1 MAAAEAATFGKPF
14 DCGLVLEFG
23 GNLRHKYTVSMSS
36 SASQRRR
43 WWRILVWCCAVILLG
58 FAALIAFL
66 WVLLDRVPQ
75 SYPPVAHP
83 IEIARGAA
91 SDNEL
96 EGFGSP
102 YLGHTGSW
110 DGKGG
115 GMFGASKIPDLDTEQ
130 AMHLHWTFMAAY
142 WRALEPGGPA
152 DLARETPA
160 AWKEMDAFL
169 VAAHQRRLNI
179 LMQAP
184 VLGGNAGGPPTWA
197 GRREQGKS
205 APANME
211 AAAAFAGKLAARYAP
226 GGTLARQQGWGANYG
241 VRAWELDNEP
251 DGYLT
256 HWKNQAADYAEF
268 VTKTAAA
275 IRQADPRAV
284 ILGPATMGSGKAC
297 RWIEGALDAGALNG
311 SPACRSQGA
320 PYSIGPVLDAI
331 SFHVYEG
338 LDSALSGKERT
349 VEIAFS
355 EIRDLFE
362 RYEDRS
368 AGFHYARKQQYWHT
382 EGNFDFFG
390 VLSRERR
397 AAWRMQF
404 FTRAFAAG
412 ISKVAVMDASKPEQ
426 AAVRAYV
433 DALPDPFP
441 MRRAGD
447 RVKVLSGS
455 PAVFLHLDDTNAEAG
470 RVWVLWATGASG
482 AEVDV
487 PTIRERVMQVSADA
501 SHIPLKSA
509 NHAVRVRLKGDAK
522 MAPPILLLDRARAH
536 GG

>member
-1 MAAAEAATFGKPF
+1 
-14 DCGLVLEFG
+14 
-23 GNLRHKYTVSMSS
+23 
-36 SASQRRR
+36 
-43 WWRILVWCCAVILLG
+43 VILAG
-58 FAALIAFL
+58 FAALTAL
-66 WVLLDRVPQ
+66 LLVLLNRVPQ
-75 SYPPVAHP
+75 SYPPVARP
-83 IEIARGAA
+83 IEIARGAG
-91 SDNEL
+91 SDDAL
-96 EGFGSP
+96 EGFASP
-102 YLGHTGSW
+102 YIGHTGSW

-115 GMFGASKIPDLDTEQ
+115 AMFGASKVPDLDTEQ
-130 AMHLHWTFMAAY
+130 AMHLHWTFMAAH
-142 WRALEPGGPA
+142 WSALEPNGPV
-152 DLARETPA
+152 DLAKETPA

-169 VAAHQRRLNI
+169 MAAHQRRLNI

-184 VLGGNAGGPPTWA
+184 VIGGNAGGPPRWA
-197 GRREQGKS
+197 GRREKGKS
-205 APANME
+205 APTNME

-226 GGTLARQQGWGANYG
+226 GGTLARQQGWGARYG

-268 VTKTAAA
+268 VTKAAAA

-284 ILGPATMGSGKAC
+284 ILGPATMGNGNAC

-311 SPACRSQGA
+311 SPAYRSRGA
-320 PYSIGPVLDAI
+320 PYSIGPVLDAV
-331 SFHVYEG
+331 SFHIYEG
-338 LDSALSGKERT
+338 LDTALSAKDRT

-368 AGFHYARKQQYWHT
+368 PGFHYARKQQYWHT

-390 VLSRERR
+390 VLSRKRR

-412 ISKVAVMDASKPEQ
+412 ISKVVVMDASKPEQ

-441 MRRAGD
+441 MRRAGNM
-447 RVKVLSGS
+447 VKVLDGS
-455 PAVFLHLDDTNAEAG
+455 PAVFLHLDGTNADAG
-470 RVWVLWATGASG
+470 RVWVLWATGASD

-487 PTIRERVMQVSADA
+487 PTIQERVMQVSPDA
-501 SHIPLKSA
+501 SRSPLKSA
-509 NHAVRVRLKGDAK
+509 GHSVRVRLKGDAK
-522 MAPPILLLDRARAH
+522 MAPPILLIDRTGAASP
-536 GG
+536 